1 MAFTTLERQIL
12 KISGQTIGSGGTI
25 VAGTSVTTAKLTTID
40 EDSGPVGPLNLN
52 PDPFTF
58 NSTEALSFLINGQK
72 VAGALPGLYATSI
85 TTNVGTFTALAFTI
99 GNDTYL
105 LPRGEVNV
113 SGITSISNAATLNSG
128 AVTSLVTAE
137 YGFRPENAATF
148 AGNVFLSSSGG
159 ANGPV
164 TNSVVAAKVFD
175 SDHIRGNADSA
186 GEEFGTGPLSHISE
200 GKEVSAVLQFKDGSF
215 LGGVEAVSSVIY
227 YSYGA
232 SESSFLFNAADFAA
246 AGKTLNDIASVIS
259 TTAIDH
265 ALNWEELGFTFQGGG
280 GGAPTPDPAPTPPI
294 NQIFGTNGN
303 NTITG
308 TAGRDAI
315 RGLGGNDNMQ
325 GGAGNDGFL
334 FGAETINGK
343 RETDIIRNYEAGKDG
358 IYFEDAAVVRSVAN
372 INGGVRITFAGDGDK
387 VDVLGAGV
395 NLYTVGI
402 YADEFFV

>member
-12 KISGQTIGSGGTI
+12 KISGQAIGSGGTI
-25 VAGTSVTTAKLTTID
+25 AAGTSVTTVKLTTID

-85 TTNVGTFTALAFTI
+85 TTSAGTFTALAFTV

-105 LPRGEVNV
+105 LPRGNV
-113 SGITSISNAATLNSG
+113 DVSAITSISNSATLNSVP
-128 AVTSLVTAE
+128 VTSLVTAE
-137 YGFRPENAATF
+137 YGLLPENAASFT
-148 AGNVFLSSSGG
+148 GSVFTTSKGFG
-159 ANGPV
+159 ADSI
-164 TNSVVAAKVFD
+164 SVSNATIYD
-175 SDHIRGNADSA
+175 SDRIRGNADSA
-186 GEEFGTGPLSHISE
+186 GEEFGTGALGRISAAQ
-200 GKEVSAVLQFKDGSF
+200 EVSAVVQFKDGST
-215 LGGVEAVSSVIY
+215 LAGVEALVSVISAS
-227 YSYGA
+227 YSPTN
-232 SESSFLFNAADFAA
+232 SSYLFNSAELAA
-246 AGKTLNDIASVIS
+246 AGKTVNDIAGVIS
-259 TTAIDH
+259 TTAINH

-280 GGAPTPDPAPTPPI
+280 GGTPTPDPAPSPPI

-315 RGLGGNDNMQ
+315 HGLGGNDTMQ

-358 IYFEDAAVVRSVAN
+358 IYFEDAAVVRSVVN
-372 INGGVRITFAGDGDK
+372 ISGGVRITFAGDGDK